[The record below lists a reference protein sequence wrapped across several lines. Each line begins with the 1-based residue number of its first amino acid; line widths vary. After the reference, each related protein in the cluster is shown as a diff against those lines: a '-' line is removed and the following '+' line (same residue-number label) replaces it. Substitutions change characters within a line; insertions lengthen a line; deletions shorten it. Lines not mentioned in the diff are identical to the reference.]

1 MTSSLVFANP
11 KATSI
16 YNKKSVKFRMH
27 AIMMST
33 HPDYHGRRYVVMYVT
48 YGASCRSCAYACRA
62 TDAMSFSNGKQFGIY
77 IWKLLDFLCA
87 GREGGSARNAY
98 KMVGKA
104 N

>member
-1 MTSSLVFANP
+1 MTSSLVFATP

-16 YNKKSVKFRMH
+16 YNKRSVALRVH

-48 YGASCRSCAYACRA
+48 YGASCRSSAYACRA
-62 TDAMSFSNGKQFGIY
+62 TDAIRFSNGKKIGIY

-98 KMVGKA
+98 KMIRKA